1 MFKLVLAQFPA
12 IWVEVNVR
20 NLSSKILGGALATAA
35 IVGCLTMP
43 TAAQTLAVPSAPV
56 MVDIPDAH
64 EKPDPSLD
72 YKIVFDMQTVSAAAG
87 DINPGLKMIGTLI
100 NTYEK
105 YGVAPDH
112 LHLQAVFHGETI
124 LLVVDDAA
132 YKVRTGFA
140 HNPNAELLQQ
150 LSKAGLKM
158 AVCGQSALQQH
169 YDFKSILPMAQINLS
184 ASVTFINL
192 AARGY
197 TRMTE

>member
-1 MFKLVLAQFPA
+1 MRK
-12 IWVEVNVR
+12 
-20 NLSSKILGGALATAA
+20 LSSKMLGGALATAA
-35 IVGCLTMP
+35 VLGCLTMP
-43 TAAQTLAVPSAPV
+43 TAAQTLPVPGAGV

-64 EKPDPSLD
+64 EKPDPTLD
-72 YKIVFDMQTVSAAAG
+72 YKIVFDMQSMGATAG
-87 DINPGLKMIGTLI
+87 DISPALKIVGTLI

-105 YGVAPDH
+105 YGVATDH

-124 LLVVDDAA
+124 LLVVDDATYMA
-132 YKVRTGFA
+132 RTGFA

-158 AVCGQSALQQH
+158 VVCGQSAMQQH
-169 YDFKSILPMAQINLS
+169 YDFKSILPLAQINLS

>member
-1 MFKLVLAQFPA
+1 MKS
-12 IWVEVNVR
+12 
-20 NLSSKILGGALATAA
+20 LSSKRLAGMLATAA
-35 IVGCLTMP
+35 VLGILTMR

-56 MVDIPDAH
+56 MVDIPDAQ

-72 YKIVFDMQTVSAAAG
+72 YKIVFDVQTAGATAG
-87 DINPGLKMIGTLI
+87 DVSPGLKMIGTLI

-112 LHLQAVFHGETI
+112 LHLQAVFHGATI
-124 LLVVDDAA
+124 LLVVDDAT
-132 YKVRTGFA
+132 YKAHTGIA
-140 HNPNAELLQQ
+140 HNPNAELLEQ

-158 AVCGQSALQQH
+158 VVCGQSAMQQH
-169 YDFKSILPMAQINLS
+169 YDFKSILPPAQINLS